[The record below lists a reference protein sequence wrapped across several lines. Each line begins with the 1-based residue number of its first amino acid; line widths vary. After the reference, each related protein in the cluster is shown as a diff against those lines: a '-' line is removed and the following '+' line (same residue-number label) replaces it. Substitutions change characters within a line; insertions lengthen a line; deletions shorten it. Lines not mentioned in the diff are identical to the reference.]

1 MIVVT
6 GAGGHVGRLVVEGLL
21 DVAPAG
27 EIVAATR
34 RPEELTDLAERG
46 VQVRH
51 ADFDAPETLKSAF
64 AGADRLLLVSS
75 DAVGRRAV
83 QHKAAIDAA
92 GEAGVQLI
100 AYTSVLHADVTPL
113 IVGPEHKATEEA
125 LLASGLP
132 YTLLRNAWYTENY
145 EVAIRGAVDSGLIIG
160 SAGEGRVASA
170 TRADYAAAA
179 VAVLTSPGHENKTYE
194 LSGDTA
200 WSYADLAAEIAR
212 AAGRDVTY
220 RNLTPEGHRAALLD
234 AGLPEA
240 AADVYVSF
248 DRDIARGALAD
259 TPGDLRALIGR
270 PTTPLADSVSAI
282 LTA

>member
-6 GAGGHVGRLVVEGLL
+6 GAGGHLGRLVVEGLL
-21 DVAPAG
+21 GVAPAG

-46 VQVRH
+46 VHVRH

-83 QHKAAIDAA
+83 QHQAAIDAA
-92 GEAGVQLI
+92 AGAGIRLV

-113 IVGPEHKATEEA
+113 IVAPEHKATEEA
-125 LLASGLP
+125 LIASGLP

-179 VAVLTSPGHENKTYE
+179 VAVLTTPGHENKTYE

-200 WSYADLAAEIAR
+200 WSYTDLAAEIAR

-220 RNLTPEGHRAALLD
+220 RNFTPEGHRAALLD

-248 DRDIARGALAD
+248 DRDIERGALAD
-259 TPGDLRALIGR
+259 TPGELRTLIGR
-270 PTTPLADSVSAI
+270 PTTPLADSVTAI
-282 LTA
+282 LAT